1 VALPFKIDLAKLNLR
16 ERVLL
21 VLTALALVGLFY
33 RAVYAPKARQANDLT
48 QRMTTISR
56 ELEVLQAQLPVA
68 RERADRLRRGE
79 ADPADE
85 LAVKMQSILSGG
97 GRLSTVLEEVTR
109 LARLKRIE
117 FVAVRP
123 EELKDQGTH
132 YELTMQIDL
141 KARYRELGGYLQALE
156 NLPRA
161 MNVRKLRIDT
171 NDDLLPFVMGHLDVI
186 TVLPKS

>member
-1 VALPFKIDLAKLNLR
+1 MPVPIKIDWAKLSLR
-16 ERVLL
+16 ERVL
-21 VLTALALVGLFY
+21 VGLTALALVGLFY
-33 RAVYAPKARQANDLT
+33 RGVYAPKARQADDLT
-48 QRMTTISR
+48 QRYTSVTR
-56 ELEVLQAQLPVA
+56 ELALLQARLPQA
-68 RERADRLRRGE
+68 RARAELLRRGE
-79 ADPADE
+79 TGADE
-85 LAVKMQSILSGG
+85 LALKMESILAGG

-109 LARLKRIE
+109 IARLKRIE

-132 YELTMQIDL
+132 FELTMQIDL

-161 MNVRKLRIDT
+161 MQVRNLRIDA
-171 NDDLLPFVMGHLDVI
+171 NDDLLPFVMGHLDVV